1 MANAKIYAL
10 YLEMVKDVR
19 GSQVLL
25 IPPVYNPLKQTTSRA
40 SIYTRKI
47 SEAHPRRSWNKVV
60 VRKAFDADPT
70 LAAPSTIS
78 LAETVAPAVDE
89 FGNFFVGLVS
99 GRWKMTKPPVTV
111 EMSFDDIQDLEAD
124 KTPNA
129 LIRRVLKARAE
140 AGYPETVWPMPVV
153 EAPEPVAV
161 VEVAAEEYLTVTGTP
176 VGSAG
181 PREEFTFVSSPE
193 LVMSGE
199 PTYTD
204 GTPSPDGIEPAYTIE
219 FKNP

>member
-1 MANAKIYAL
+1 MANAKTYAL

-25 IPPVYNPLKQTTSRA
+25 IPPIYNPLTGTTSRA

-60 VRKAFDADPT
+60 VRKNFDADPT
-70 LAAPSTIS
+70 LTAPSTIS
-78 LAETVAPAVDE
+78 LTEAVAPAVDE
-89 FGNFFVGLVS
+89 FGNFFVGMVS
-99 GRWKMTKPPVTV
+99 GRWKMTKPPVTI
-111 EMSFDDIQDLEAD
+111 EMSFDDMRDLEAD

-140 AGYPETVWPMPVV
+140 AGYPETVWPVPVV
-153 EAPEPVAV
+153 EAPEPV

-176 VGSAG
+176 VGSSG
-181 PREEFTFVSSPE
+181 PREDFTFVSSPS

-199 PTYTD
+199 PTYTE
-204 GTPSPDGIEPAYTIE
+204 GTPSPDEVTPTYTIE

>member
-1 MANAKIYAL
+1 MANAKTYAL

-25 IPPVYNPLKQTTSRA
+25 IPPIYNPLTQTTSRA

-60 VRKAFDADPT
+60 NRKAFDADPT
-70 LAAPSTIS
+70 LAAPSTLS
-78 LAETVAPAVDE
+78 LTEAVAPAVDE
-89 FGNFFVGLVS
+89 FGNFFVGMVS
-99 GRWKMTKPPVTV
+99 GRWKMTKPPVTI
-111 EMSFDDIQDLEAD
+111 EMSFDDMRDLEAD

-140 AGYPETVWPMPVV
+140 AGYPETVWPVP
-153 EAPEPVAV
+153 V
-161 VEVAAEEYLTVTGTP
+161 VEVAAEPSATLTGIP
-176 VGSAG
+176 VGSSG
-181 PREEFTFVSSPE
+181 PREDFTFVSSPS

-199 PTYTD
+199 PTYTE
-204 GTPSPDGIEPAYTIE
+204 GTPSTDGITPAYTIE